1 MNSAITKFNITA
13 LLRKGEPDLQEIAKK
28 NPSLKAEDYFKKLEA
43 EMSRNNSLQPIYSER
58 GWNRDGY
65 YQELFKGE
73 NMQTITLAKMI
84 SILQK
89 TEQTRKLRVLAVD
102 DVSVVLNAISAAL
115 GKTYEVFCLT
125 KAEQVERFLQH
136 TVPELFLLDI
146 EMPDMNGF
154 ELVKVIRALPEH
166 KDTPIMVL
174 TGNATVK
181 NFQVSMEYGVADF
194 IAKPVNP
201 EVLLEK
207 VSGKIVRKKL
217 F

>member
-13 LLRKGEPDLQEIAKK
+13 LLRKGEPNLVEIAKK
-28 NPSLKAEDYFKKLEA
+28 NPALKAEDYFKGLEA
-43 EMSRNNSLQPIYSER
+43 EMSEILQPVYSER

-73 NMQTITLAKMI
+73 NMQTITLSKVI

-89 TEQTRKLRVLAVD
+89 AEETRKLRVLAVD

-115 GKTYEVFCLT
+115 GKQYEVFCLT
-125 KAEQVERFLQH
+125 KAEHVERFLQH
-136 TVPELFLLDI
+136 TIPELFLLDI

-154 ELVKVIRALPEH
+154 ELVKVIRGFEEH

-174 TGNATVK
+174 TGNATVR

-194 IAKPVNP
+194 IAKPVDP
-201 EVLLEK
+201 KVLLEK
-207 VSGKIVRKKL
+207 VADKIVRKKL